1 MSAVVTQSQPRT
13 QRGTGRRGNN
23 RGRGSS
29 RGGQSRGAAAARPEA
44 KGEVEITVN
53 SAPESTAEEVQA
65 LDQQQ
70 DEDVAICWICAEPVK
85 YYAVSECNHRTCH
98 VCSLRL
104 RALYKKNDCTFCKDP
119 QPAMVF
125 TAAPDALFAS
135 FEIDKMPWKDA
146 KLAIYF
152 ETQEMMEETL
162 LLLRFNCPDAECD
175 FIGNSWSDIKLHVRA
190 THGRLMCDLC
200 IRHKK
205 VFAHEHALYPPNI
218 LPLHLPSMLRPTKG
232 KDRDAKGKDRE
243 QIEGGTHPLCEFCRE
258 CFFGDDEL
266 FAHMREAHEECFVC
280 KRNDVR
286 DQYFL
291 NYAALEKHFTHA
303 HHPCPHA
310 TCLTRKF
317 VVFGSAL
324 DLKAHLVEEHGEE
337 MGKGGRRDAR
347 RVEAGWDEVSRVG
360 AGGRGNGGG
369 GGRGRGR
376 DRDRDRE
383 REGEREREPPPHQ
396 PQAQQPQAQ
405 APQRGGGRR
414 REGFGAALTVE
425 GENPAPPTPATTP
438 PPPRADVD
446 PAVAE
451 RHAAFLSRLASLAPN
466 PTTALPAARAAIRSF
481 RAAESSARD
490 LISTLW
496 SVVGGGGSVGVG
508 AVVDAAASIVNA
520 LVDLLDEGEQR
531 EAVLAAWRGFEVEQ
545 RRQFPELV
553 PSAVGS
559 GYAGI
564 TSGRV
569 LNAKHA
575 TAVARGRG
583 AQVWDRVAQAASSSY
598 PSSSAASSSSA
609 AQRFPALGPPGSS
622 SSGTTGSAPRPGQR
636 NTPWSASAA
645 GRPAQPTGF
654 APSSAFI
661 PPAPVSAPAP
671 TPFSMNMP
679 TAAPSGNNKG
689 AGAGGPPKL
698 SNALFPELPPSA
710 AARQRAPVRGNVSLR
725 NILGTGAGVAGPGVW
740 GAGAS
745 ASASNGGPGASEE
758 AEGAGGGG
766 GGGGGGKKKGKGKGK
781 QTLFTLGT
789 FPS

>member
-1 MSAVVTQSQPRT
+1 MSAVVVTQSQART
-13 QRGTGRRGNN
+13 RGTGKRGNN
-23 RGRGSS
+23 RGRG
-29 RGGQSRGAAAARPEA
+29 GASRGAGQPRAARPTAQVTGKSE
-44 KGEVEITVN
+44 EVIIP
-53 SAPESTAEEVQA
+53 APATTAEEA
-65 LDQQQ
+65 EE
-70 DEDVAICWICAEPVK
+70 EDVAICWICAEPVK

-119 QPAMVF
+119 QPIMIF
-125 TAAPDALFAS
+125 TPSPDALFAS
-135 FEIDKMPWKDA
+135 FEIEKMAWKDA
-146 KLAIYF
+146 KLGIYF

-162 LLLRFNCPDAECD
+162 LLLRFNCPDTECEY
-175 FIGNSWSDIKLHVRA
+175 IGNSWSDIKLHVRA

-200 IRHKK
+200 IRSKK
-205 VFAHEHALYPPNI
+205 VFAHEHTLYPPNI
-218 LPLHLPSMLRPTKG
+218 LPLHLPSMLSHQRSNKSTSVN
-232 KDRDAKGKDRE
+232 KD

-291 NYAALEKHFTHA
+291 NYAALEAHFTQA

-310 TCLTRKF
+310 PCLARKF

-324 DLKAHLVEEHGEE
+324 DLQAHVVEEHGGE
-337 MGKGGRRDAR
+337 MGKGGRRDMR
-347 RVEAGWDEVSRVG
+347 RVEAGWDEVR
-360 AGGRGNGGG
+360 AGPSQGH
-369 GGRGRGR
+369 GRGRGRER

-383 REGEREREPPPHQ
+383 REAPPHQ
-396 PQAQQPQAQ
+396 PPPQQQQQQQPQR
-405 APQRGGGRR
+405 PNGGGGRR

-425 GENPAPPTPATTP
+425 GETAPTPTPSP

-496 SVVGGGGSVGVG
+496 SVVDARSE
-508 AVVDAAASIVNA
+508 AAASIVNA
-520 LVDLLDEGEQR
+520 LVDLLDEGTQR
-531 EAVLAAWRGFEVEQ
+531 EDILAAWRGFELEQ

-553 PSAVGS
+553 PQAIGS

-564 TSGRV
+564 ASGRV

-575 TAVARGRG
+575 TGGRQAR
-583 AQVWDRVAQAASSSY
+583 QVWDRVAQAASSSSV
-598 PSSSAASSSSA
+598 PSP
-609 AQRFPALGPPGSS
+609 AQRFPALGPAGSS
-622 SSGTTGSAPRPGQR
+622 SAAPRPGQR
-636 NTPWSASAA
+636 NTPWSASA
-645 GRPAQPTGF
+645 TSF
-654 APSSAFI
+654 APSSSFV
-661 PPAPVSAPAP
+661 PSPAPGPAPAP
-671 TPFSMNMP
+671 TPFSTHMP
-679 TAAPSGNNKG
+679 TAPSTQK
-689 AGAGGPPKL
+689 APPKL
-698 SNALFPELPPSA
+698 SNSLFPELQPSA
-710 AARQRAPVRGNVSLR
+710 AARQKALVSGNVSLR
-725 NILGTGAGVAGPGVW
+725 NILGTGANPGPAAW
-740 GAGAS
+740 GAGTATTAS
-745 ASASNGGPGASEE
+745 ANANEQSSVADGAT
-758 AEGAGGGG
+758 A
-766 GGGGGGKKKGKGKGK
+766 GGGGKKKKGKGK